1 MKEGLKIKDQI
12 EKQKPGLSLSFDNS
26 DKNIPLG
33 SPKTPKP
40 LLNEILITLNAPNFC
55 ENGLERL
62 GKRVDLV

>member
-33 SPKTPKP
+33 SQKDIVIEAKIECPTQST
-40 LLNEILITLNAPNFC
+40 NVTDNY
-55 ENGLERL
+55 
-62 GKRVDLV
+62 